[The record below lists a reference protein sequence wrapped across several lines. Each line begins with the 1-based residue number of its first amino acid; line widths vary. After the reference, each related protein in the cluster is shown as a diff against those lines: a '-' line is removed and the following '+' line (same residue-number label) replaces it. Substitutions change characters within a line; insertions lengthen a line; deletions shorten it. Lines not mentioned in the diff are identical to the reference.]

1 MLWEIYDEFYSK
13 HWYEVDL
20 IGKEVILRAICGL
33 FAQGFT
39 KYQIIL
45 ELEDRYA
52 IQNDGGFKHG

>member
-20 IGKEVILRAICGL
+20 IGKEVILRAICGM

-52 IQNDGGFKHG
+52 I